1 VATALGK
8 TVLVLFPIFIGAFAG
23 IYFSFTTD
31 IWPRVFGFIICT
43 VWAIAIIAIA
53 VRAAG
58 RAEWRRCLG
67 WIVVLLAILPMSFVL
82 AFRVGDYIHL
92 AMMWQTYQ
100 STIRTNQGRRV
111 VFEWR
116 TIEMMFGQVERTL
129 IYDPADSEAS
139 KPDTHNYYNGY
150 FVSHRRLFGHFYL
163 VENSPW
169 RGCAQQQPD
178 AC

>member
-8 TVLVLFPIFIGAFAG
+8 AVLVLIPLFIGAFAG

-43 VWAIAIIAIA
+43 VWAIAMIAIA
-53 VRAAG
+53 VRAAW

-92 AMMWQTYQ
+92 AMM
-100 STIRTNQGRRV
+100 
-111 VFEWR
+111 
-116 TIEMMFGQVERTL
+116 
-129 IYDPADSEAS
+129 
-139 KPDTHNYYNGY
+139 
-150 FVSHRRLFGHFYL
+150 
-163 VENSPW
+163 
-169 RGCAQQQPD
+169 C
-178 AC
+178 